1 MKLPETFILNKFYS
15 FSIDPSFRKHDGTY
29 NAGCPIC
36 REGKSLGKKK
46 RLFYY
51 PNTATMH
58 CFNCSKTWS
67 STAWITQVSGL
78 TKDELQQEII
88 SNECSTDVFKQQ
100 KIVPITKKRKE
111 MELPFDSINI
121 FDETQKNFYSNNRD
135 FNLALRYIKERKL
148 DVAVNKS
155 SSLFISFKDFIHK
168 NRLCIPFFDRNKKI
182 IFYQTRCLDNSNP
195 RYLGKEGS
203 EKSVF
208 NIENVDINLPYIF
221 IFEGPIDSMFVKNGV
236 SVAGLTLTDTQL
248 TQLSEFPFHKK
259 IWILDNPKFDDASK
273 EKTKKLL
280 LQGESL
286 FKWPTSMCYKDFN
299 EMIMFE
305 DIIEIDYNLVL
316 QNLY

>member
-51 PNTATMH
+51 PNTGTMH

-67 STAWITQVSGL
+67 SSSWITQVSGL

-88 SNECSTDVFKQQ
+88 NNESSTDVFKQQ

-111 MELPFDSINI
+111 MDLPFDSINI

-135 FNLALRYIKERKL
+135 FNLALRYIKERRL
-148 DVAVNKS
+148 DNAINKPAA
-155 SSLFISFKDFIHK
+155 LFISFKDFIHK
-168 NRLCIPFFDRNKKI
+168 NRLCIPFFDRNNKI

-208 NIENVDINLPYIF
+208 NIDRVDINLPYIF

-248 TQLSEFPFHKK
+248 TQLSEFPFHKR
-259 IWILDNPKFDDASK
+259 IWILDNPRFDDASK

-280 LQGESL
+280 LEGETL
-286 FKWPTSMCYKDFN
+286 FKWTDSMSYKDFN

-305 DIIEIDYNLVL
+305 DINEIDYKIILD
-316 QNLY
+316 NLY